1 LTFRP
6 RNADLQHKMS
16 ELVELLVIARDEQT
30 VTALCAALE
39 QQGIAIDIAGS
50 AAQAR
55 DLFLDRGGHRLL
67 VIGPDVGNGMA
78 QQVLNA
84 LRSADPQLPVVAFG
98 PGCFRGN
105 PPDGLTRI
113 PDFHPSSRA
122 GIGAVLKVLRG
133 LARAR

>member
-1 LTFRP
+1 
-6 RNADLQHKMS
+6 MV
-16 ELVELLVIARDEQT
+16 ELVELLVIARDERT

-39 QQGIAIDIAGS
+39 QQGIAIDVARS
-50 AAQAR
+50 TAQAR

-67 VIGPDVGNGMA
+67 VVGPDVGQGMA

-84 LRSADPQLPVVAFG
+84 LRSADPQLPVVVFG
-98 PGCFRGN
+98 PGCFRSN

-122 GIGAVLKVLRG
+122 GIGALLRILRG
-133 LARAR
+133 LSPIR

>member
-1 LTFRP
+1 M
-6 RNADLQHKMS
+6 A
-16 ELVELLVIARDEQT
+16 ELVELLVIARDERT

-39 QQGIAIDIAGS
+39 QQGIAIDLACS

-67 VIGPDVGNGMA
+67 VVGPDVGQGMA

-84 LRSADPQLPVVAFG
+84 LRSADPQLPVVVFG
-98 PGCFRGN
+98 QGCFRSN
-105 PPDGLTRI
+105 APHGLTRI

-122 GIGAVLKVLRG
+122 GIGAMLRILHG
-133 LARAR
+133 LSGVR